1 MEIVHG
7 KGLTSLGHIPP
18 HLLCF
23 GFLHGE
29 GGGGQTTGGTAS
41 LLAAVLAVR
50 MVDGDT
56 SMGSPRG
63 YT

>member
-7 KGLTSLGHIPP
+7 KGLTSLGRIPP

-23 GFLHGE
+23 GFLQGKRD
-29 GGGGQTTGGTAS
+29 GGQTTGGTAS
-41 LLAAVLAVR
+41 LLAVR